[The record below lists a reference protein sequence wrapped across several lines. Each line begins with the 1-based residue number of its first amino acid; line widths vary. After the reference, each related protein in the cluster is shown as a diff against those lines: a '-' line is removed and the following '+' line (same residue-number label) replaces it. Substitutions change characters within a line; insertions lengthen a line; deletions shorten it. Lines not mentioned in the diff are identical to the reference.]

1 MDVESTPLNQGRG
14 RRATAPAVAFV
25 ALAAAAAVALSG
37 CAGKVSAAAAPVL
50 PGGQGL
56 ELVVGAHANQP
67 VPELPAAVKDRV
79 LAAVRGERAI
89 GVVTVEGRPR
99 VLQPPLPMSV
109 TGSTPDERAASD
121 KRNVDSVASLV
132 HTARPASEGADLMSS
147 LLKAA
152 EAAQTAPDPV
162 HRIIALDNGLSD
174 RGPVNFTVPGMTDA
188 NAKDVVSALLKRR
201 TITPTTFKG
210 LTVEFVGLG
219 TTIAAPQTELPASQV
234 SALTAIY
241 SAVVRAGGGT
251 PVLTPLKRSGAGV
264 DTKLPVKAVGKSNT
278 EVTLGGT
285 SALGDGSSVAFQP
298 GTATF
303 RDPGAARRLLTPLAK
318 WLAPGTTHHAVV
330 VGTTSSEGS
339 ASKASDL
346 RLSRARAQAVKDV
359 LVSLGADAARIQA
372 QGKGYIAD
380 PPDRVKG
387 VLDPAKAAQNRVVR
401 ITTTY

>member
-1 MDVESTPLNQGRG
+1 
-14 RRATAPAVAFV
+14 
-25 ALAAAAAVALSG
+25 
-37 CAGKVSAAAAPVL
+37 
-50 PGGQGL
+50 
-56 ELVVGAHANQP
+56 
-67 VPELPAAVKDRV
+67 
-79 LAAVRGERAI
+79 
-89 GVVTVEGRPR
+89 
-99 VLQPPLPMSV
+99 
-109 TGSTPDERAASD
+109 
-121 KRNVDSVASLV
+121 
-132 HTARPASEGADLMSS
+132 MSS

-303 RDPGAARRLLTPLAK
+303 RDPAAARRLLTPLAK